1 MTKQLE
7 TKVLVEE
14 VKEQKMLNE
23 LYKKNTI
30 EFSNYF
36 KYSGKIEE
44 YKPLHEFE
52 CNQSPKS
59 VIDTEDPL
67 LKYYLKNSDMPI
79 KEISRKFGY
88 KSDGPLKRKLDAY
101 FKRGSFPV
109 HTL

>member
-1 MTKQLE
+1 MTKQSESKILIQ
-7 TKVLVEE
+7 E
-14 VKEQKMLNE
+14 VKEQKMLDE
-23 LYKKNTI
+23 LHKRNTI

-67 LKYYLKNSDMPI
+67 LKYYLKNSDMSL
-79 KEISRKFGY
+79 KKISRKFGY
-88 KSDGPLKRKLDAY
+88 KSDGSLKRKVEVYLKSRKNDI
-101 FKRGSFPV
+101 
-109 HTL
+109 TT